1 MNSFKERMAVARG
14 ERKADLVLKNGQLLN
29 VFSGEIYPADVAI
42 YKDRI
47 VGLGSFA
54 GQEEQDLNGRYI
66 LPGFIDGHLYVES
79 AFLTLEE
86 LARAV
91 VPHGTTTLVGDPHRL
106 ANVVGMTGLKY
117 LFEAGT
123 DLPLDV
129 FFTLPLCVLPSEL
142 ETSGTGIS
150 AQNFASL
157 LKHKQVLP
165 IGELLNF
172 RAELAGNKK
181 VLAKMDTIGQSRIF
195 GSANNLT
202 GQDLMAYVA
211 TGVVSDHEAAT
222 LAEAEE
228 RLRLGLQIFIKEGA
242 LGGNLTAIL
251 PLINPANARFFVLCS
266 DDLAAVDLSQGHL
279 NLVLAKAVAQKLDP
293 VTAVQMVTLNPARFL
308 GLSYYGAVA
317 PGYYAD
323 INIVSDLSDFE
334 VDLVFKRGQL
344 VASRHKP
351 LFEVKTHKAKGLRET
366 IKVKS
371 LETEDFVL
379 PARSEYAK
387 VIELIPGQLITKS
400 IVGTVK
406 AKKKIVVADTDNDIL
421 KLVVIERHKA
431 SGNLGVGLVKG
442 FGLKR
447 GALAS
452 SLAHDAHN
460 IICVGVDDED
470 ILSAVRRVVALGG
483 GMTVVR
489 GGLVLA
495 EMALPIAGLLSDQP
509 LAEVLNKQRKLV
521 AAATEL
527 GCKLTEPFKQLSF
540 LSYTALPELRLTD
553 QGLVNV
559 VKGQLVDLFES

>member
-1 MNSFKERMAVARG
+1 
-14 ERKADLVLKNGQLLN
+14 
-29 VFSGEIYPADVAI
+29 
-42 YKDRI
+42 
-47 VGLGSFA
+47 
-54 GQEEQDLNGRYI
+54 
-66 LPGFIDGHLYVES
+66 
-79 AFLTLEE
+79 
-86 LARAV
+86 
-91 VPHGTTTLVGDPHRL
+91 
-106 ANVVGMTGLKY
+106 
-117 LFEAGT
+117 
-123 DLPLDV
+123 
-129 FFTLPLCVLPSEL
+129 
-142 ETSGTGIS
+142 
-150 AQNFASL
+150 
-157 LKHKQVLP
+157 
-165 IGELLNF
+165 
-172 RAELAGNKK
+172 
-181 VLAKMDTIGQSRIF
+181 MDTIGQSRIF

>member
-1 MNSFKERMAVARG
+1 
-14 ERKADLVLKNGQLLN
+14 
-29 VFSGEIYPADVAI
+29 
-42 YKDRI
+42 
-47 VGLGSFA
+47 
-54 GQEEQDLNGRYI
+54 
-66 LPGFIDGHLYVES
+66 
-79 AFLTLEE
+79 
-86 LARAV
+86 
-91 VPHGTTTLVGDPHRL
+91 
-106 ANVVGMTGLKY
+106 
-117 LFEAGT
+117 
-123 DLPLDV
+123 
-129 FFTLPLCVLPSEL
+129 
-142 ETSGTGIS
+142 
-150 AQNFASL
+150 
-157 LKHKQVLP
+157 
-165 IGELLNF
+165 
-172 RAELAGNKK
+172 
-181 VLAKMDTIGQSRIF
+181 
-195 GSANNLT
+195 
-202 GQDLMAYVA
+202 
-211 TGVVSDHEAAT
+211 
-222 LAEAEE
+222 
-228 RLRLGLQIFIKEGA
+228 
-242 LGGNLTAIL
+242 
-251 PLINPANARFFVLCS
+251 
-266 DDLAAVDLSQGHL
+266 
-279 NLVLAKAVAQKLDP
+279 

-400 IVGTVK
+400 VVGTVK